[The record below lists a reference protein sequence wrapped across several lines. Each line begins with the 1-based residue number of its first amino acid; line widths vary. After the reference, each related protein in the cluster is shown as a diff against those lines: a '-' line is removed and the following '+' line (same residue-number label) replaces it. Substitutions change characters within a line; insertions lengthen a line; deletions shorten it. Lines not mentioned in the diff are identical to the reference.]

1 MLAAYALAYCSFL
14 ILSMA
19 MSKHFQQIFPQKKM
33 PQPYITLV
41 RAIGWALLAIT
52 LFYCSHLYG
61 WATGIVAALGLMSA
75 AAFVLALILNY
86 APRFAP
92 GMAGIV
98 ILASLF

>member
-19 MSKHFQQIFPQKKM
+19 MSKHFQQIFPKKKM
-33 PQPYITLV
+33 TQPYVNTV
-41 RAIGWALLAIT
+41 RIVGWALLIAT

-61 WATGIVAALGLMSA
+61 WATGLVAALGLMSA

-92 GMAGIV
+92 GMAV
-98 ILASLF
+98 IAIIASLL